1 MDVPAFFA
9 AHRTRLEGLSD
20 DEALERLAEHGPN
33 TLAKDQQAGLITL
46 LRHAFINPL
55 VILLATLAGVSFAT
69 GDLRAGAMMVL
80 MIVMGAGLKLFQEA
94 KADRAAA
101 KLKAMISV
109 NATVLRGGRPMEIAV
124 SRLVPGD
131 AWIAVGQS
139 FGLAS
144 KAGLSLLWL
153 YVMGAAASQC
163 GGVLLGVGAIL
174 TAPILPRLLVAAFV
188 SLTTDLGIRPARKGV
203 AG

>member
-1 MDVPAFFA
+1 M
-9 AHRTRLEGLSD
+9 
-20 DEALERLAEHGPN
+20 AL
-33 TLAKDQQAGLITL
+33 
-46 LRHAFINPL
+46 
-55 VILLATLAGVSFAT
+55 
-69 GDLRAGAMMVL
+69 
-80 MIVMGAGLKLFQEA
+80 
-94 KADRAAA
+94 
-101 KLKAMISV
+101 
-109 NATVLRGGRPMEIAV
+109 
-124 SRLVPGD
+124 
-131 AWIAVGQS
+131 GQS